1 MYNVG
6 NLKTSIEGLLTG
18 ITIDTTINSNEAL
31 ERAARVLVQKVDIPE
46 ASGKEVITLYGG
58 VYDYPAPSLIFGGA
72 LTDFR
77 PQGNNRFEED
87 YVYKQPV
94 ELFDRTKH
102 LLPNGYKLTFE
113 TYKGVGRVRVAT
125 PKPRTRVVIDNMDD
139 SADWTAG
146 GSIASISEDDNVYYD
161 VPTSLRFTLSGA
173 SAGTLTQ
180 TLSNSLDL
188 STYEG
193 VGVAFLAIRTPNIS
207 NLTNIKLKLG
217 SSASAYKEVTETEG
231 FLGAWVVDEFLLI
244 AFDFSGGTDT
254 GTPDWSAIDYVQVT
268 ITHGATITNFRV
280 GGLWISLPSP
290 HTIHFQ
296 TAAIFLNSSGDLS
309 KTITDDDTQIIL
321 NDAAYTLLEYEGAI
335 TIAEQGASGDLDG
348 VAKGYKIKMEK
359 DLIPNYQAD
368 NPSEEIRV
376 VGSYYEEQ

>member
-6 NLKTSIEGLLTG
+6 NLKSSVEGLLTG
-18 ITIDTTINSNEAL
+18 ITFDNVTNGNQAL
-31 ERAARVLVQKVDIPE
+31 ERAARVLVQKVDVPE

-58 VYDYPAPSLIFGGA
+58 VYDYLAPSLIFGGA

-77 PQGNNRFEED
+77 PQGLTRSSED

-102 LLPNGYKLTFE
+102 LVPNGYKLTFE
-113 TYKGVGRVRVAT
+113 TYKGIGIVRVAT
-125 PKPRTRVVIDNMDD
+125 PKPRSKVDIDDMSD
-139 SADWTAG
+139 STNWTAA
-146 GSIASISEDDNVYYD
+146 GSASGLTEDDNVYYD
-161 VPTSLRFTLSGA
+161 SPTSLRFLLTGA
-173 SAGTLTQ
+173 SSGTLTK

-188 STYEG
+188 TDYEG
-193 VGVAFLAIRTPNIS
+193 VGVAFLAIRTPDTT

-231 FLGAWVVDEFLLI
+231 FLGAWIEDEFLI
-244 AFDFSGGTDT
+244 VAFDYSGGTNT

-268 ITHGATITNFRV
+268 VTHGTTISNFRV

-290 HTIHFQ
+290 HEIHFQ
-296 TAAIFLNSSGDLS
+296 TAAIFLNSSGELS
-309 KTITDDDTQIIL
+309 KTITDDETDIIL
-321 NDAAYTLLEYEGAI
+321 NDAAYTLLEYQSAI
-335 TIAEQGASGDLDG
+335 IVAEQSASGDLDG
-348 VAKGYKIKMEK
+348 VAKGYKTKMK
-359 DLIPNYQAD
+359 DELIPNYQGD

-376 VGSYYEEQ
+376 IGSYYDEE